1 MIREKKEREAKE
13 EEIVESL
20 REISNRINEALR
32 KTRTER
38 EKTEE
43 TLVLLVEKVVEKIK
57 REMLEMNLWISFLI
71 LINNKIYL
79 LI

>member
-1 MIREKKEREAKE
+1 MNLFIREKKEREAKE

-71 LINNKIYL
+71 LIKQ
-79 LI
+79 

>member
-1 MIREKKEREAKE
+1 M
-13 EEIVESL
+13 S
-20 REISNRINEALR
+20 EALK

-57 REMLEMNLWISFLI
+57 REMLEMNL
-71 LINNKIYL
+71 
-79 LI
+79 

>member
-57 REMLEMNLWISFLI
+57 REMLEMNL
-71 LINNKIYL
+71 
-79 LI
+79 